1 MVIVVE
7 TSRVVWPVASPVRE
21 HHSLLQAFNTYV

>member
-7 TSRVVWPVASPVRE
+7 TSLVVVCSPRPRE
-21 HHSLLQAFNTYV
+21 HHSPLLVFDTYV

>member
-7 TSRVVWPVASPVRE
+7 TSLVVCSHRPRE
-21 HHSLLQAFNTYV
+21 HHSLLLAFDTYV

>member
-7 TSRVVWPVASPVRE
+7 TSRVVWLLASPVRE
-21 HHSLLQAFNTYV
+21 HHSLLPAFDTYV